1 MFREMD
7 VALFKSLAP
16 AFGFG
21 DGYILATRD
30 SRATMETLLRAA
42 MQRRSA
48 EKAGDADN
56 DAVAETKRRLEAGL
70 AAV

>member
-1 MFREMD
+1 MD

-21 DGYILATRD
+21 DGYRLATRD

-56 DAVAETKRRLEAGL
+56 DAVAETKRRLEAG
-70 AAV
+70 